1 MTKSIHHQFFFQHSP
16 EVVWEYLTK
25 AELIAQ
31 WLMENDFQPLIGYDF
46 QFRSRPLPDLNF
58 DGIIYCKVVEVVPL
72 KKLSYSWKLGPGGGR
87 ITIDSLVVWTL
98 HPKEGGTQL
107 LLEHSG
113 FKETEDISLYTL
125 YTMMDAGWL
134 KNINKIAEII
144 NAVKHDTTHT

>member
-58 DGIIYCKVVEVVPL
+58 DGIIYCKVVEVV
-72 KKLSYSWKLGPGGGR
+72 R
-87 ITIDSLVVWTL
+87 
-98 HPKEGGTQL
+98 
-107 LLEHSG
+107 
-113 FKETEDISLYTL
+113 
-125 YTMMDAGWL
+125 
-134 KNINKIAEII
+134 
-144 NAVKHDTTHT
+144 